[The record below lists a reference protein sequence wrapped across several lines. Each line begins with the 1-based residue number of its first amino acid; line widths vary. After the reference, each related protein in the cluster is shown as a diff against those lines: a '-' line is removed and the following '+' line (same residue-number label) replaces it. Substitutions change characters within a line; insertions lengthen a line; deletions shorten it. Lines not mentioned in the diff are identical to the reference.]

1 MSEADSA
8 GGATAS
14 GGIDE
19 EEGGDTFSGR
29 LGLIFATI
37 GAAIGTGNIWRFPRM
52 VGANGGGSFLVPWL
66 IFLFVWSVPLIIAE
80 FAIGKR
86 SRVGTVGSFR
96 IFAGR
101 RFAWMGLWT
110 AWISTAIGFYY
121 AVVTG
126 WCLNYFRL
134 AVSGGLNSSVDTTEV
149 WNNFLA
155 NPGLVIFFQFLAV
168 IITMAAIWK
177 GAKAIEK
184 VNVTLMV
191 SLFILLFAALILAL
205 IMDFEDGTLD
215 GFVYMFTIQPEYLVK
230 PETWINGLAQSAWSC
245 SAGMGMAITYS
256 VYMRKDED
264 TTLNAATMCLA
275 NNSISIIAGLTV
287 MMAVFSV
294 LADPLSAVSGGSSAI
309 TFLVLPEVFAQA
321 PGGPIVQVTMV
332 AMFFLALSFAALTS
346 MISTVELCVR
356 NFVDHGIDRNVAVP
370 ATGAAIF
377 LFGLPSAA
385 LWILIDDSTGVAFP
399 QFLEVQDHIWGY
411 GLMFSGLFIAYSIWK
426 YGWSRYRVWQDEN
439 GLTGFN
445 FRDYLDHGV
454 SSFRDDFINT
464 GDNDWWIGKWW
475 DYIMYLGFPLMF
487 SVLMISYFGDLL
499 FNVHEPWNP
508 TNPHGISII
517 LLFWGITA
525 GIFISLNRYVL
536 VNKMV
541 RTGGE
546 GFPLWIISGDWR
558 LEPRP
563 LYRNVPAG
571 ADAAVEMLPGGD
583 DPFILHA
590 GDDLPPTFIDDDGKE
605 WQTSGPGGSG
615 GGSVGGGSSASVIDA
630 EIA

>member
-1 MSEADSA
+1 MA
-8 GGATAS
+8 
-14 GGIDE
+14 
-19 EEGGDTFSGR
+19 EGGSDEFSGR

-66 IFLFVWSVPLIIAE
+66 IFLFLWSVPLIIAE
-80 FAIGKR
+80 FALGKR
-86 SRVGTVGSFR
+86 SRTGTVGTFR
-96 IFAGR
+96 IFAGK

-126 WCLNYFRL
+126 WCINYFQTAIR
-134 AVSGGLNSSVDTTEV
+134 GGLGSEVDTVEV
-149 WNNFLA
+149 WNSFLQ
-155 NPGLVIFFQFLAV
+155 NPMEVVFFQAIAV
-168 IITMAAIWK
+168 AITMLAIWK

-184 VNVTLMV
+184 VNVSLMI
-191 SLFILLFAALILAL
+191 SLFVLLFAALFLSFV
-205 IMDFEDGTLD
+205 MDLEDGSLD
-215 GFVYMFTIQPEYLVK
+215 GFVYMFSIQPEYLVQ
-230 PETWINGLAQSAWSC
+230 PETWINGLSQSAWSC

-287 MMAVFSV
+287 MMAVFAV
-294 LADPLSAVSGGSSAI
+294 VDDPLAAVSGGSSAI

-321 PGGPIVQVTMV
+321 PGGPVVQLAMVT
-332 AMFFLALSFAALTS
+332 MFFLALSFAALTS

-356 NFVDHGIDRNVAVP
+356 NFVDHGIERPQAVGF
-370 ATGAAIF
+370 TSLAIF
-377 LFGLPSAA
+377 FFGLPSAA
-385 LWILIDDSTGVAFP
+385 TWILVDDSTGVAFP

-426 YGWSRYRVWQDEN
+426 YGWNRYLAWQEEN
-439 GLTGFN
+439 DISGFSL
-445 FRDYLDHGV
+445 RDYLDNGV

-487 SVLMISYFGDLL
+487 SVLILSYFADMLA
-499 FNVHEPWNP
+499 NVDNPWDP
-508 TNPHGISII
+508 TNANGISII

-525 GIFISLNRYVL
+525 GLFIGLNRFIIINRIVPTTSNPWPLAVL
-536 VNKMV
+536 
-541 RTGGE
+541 
-546 GFPLWIISGDWR
+546 SGNFT

-563 LYRNVPAG
+563 LYRNVPEG
-571 ADAAVEMLPGGD
+571 AEVPIDTLPGGE
-583 DPFILHA
+583 DPFIVEV
-590 GDDLPPTFIDDDGKE
+590 GEDLPQTFVDDYGE
-605 WQTSGPGGSG
+605 TRPHT
-615 GGSVGGGSSASVIDA
+615 GSVIEADIGYSYDQA
-630 EIA
+630 

>member
-1 MSEADSA
+1 MEAKGETGS
-8 GGATAS
+8 
-14 GGIDE
+14 DE
-19 EEGGDTFSGR
+19 FSGR

-66 IFLFVWSVPLIIAE
+66 IFLFLWSVPLIIAE
-80 FAIGKR
+80 FALGKR
-86 SRVGTVGSFR
+86 SRTGTVGTFR
-96 IFAGR
+96 IFAGN

-126 WCLNYFRL
+126 WCINYFQT
-134 AVSGGLNSSVDTTEV
+134 AVRGGLGSEVDTVQV
-149 WNNFLA
+149 WNDFLQD
-155 NPGLVIFFQFLAV
+155 PSQVIFFQTLSV
-168 IITMAAIWK
+168 LITMAAIWK

-191 SLFILLFAALILAL
+191 SLFILLFAALFLSFV
-205 IMDFEDGTLD
+205 MDLDDGTLD
-215 GFVYMFTIQPEYLVK
+215 GFIYMFSIQPEYLTQ
-230 PETWINGLAQSAWSC
+230 PETWINGLSQSAWSC

-294 LADPLSAVSGGSSAI
+294 SDDPLGAVSGGSSAI

-321 PGGPIVQVTMV
+321 PGGPVVQLLMVT
-332 AMFFLALSFAALTS
+332 MFFLALSFAALTS

-356 NFVDHGIDRNVAVP
+356 NFVDHGIERKKAVGF
-370 ATGAAIF
+370 TTLAIF

-385 LWILIDDSTGVAFP
+385 LWILVDPDTGVAFP

-426 YGWSRYRVWQDEN
+426 YGWNRYRVWQDEN
-439 GLTGFN
+439 DITGFS
-445 FRDYLDHGV
+445 FRDYLDNGV

-475 DYIMYLGFPLMF
+475 DYIMYLGFPIMF
-487 SVLMISYFGDLL
+487 GVLILSYFSDLIL
-499 FNVHEPWNP
+499 NVNNPWDP
-508 TNPHGISII
+508 TNADGITII

-525 GIFISLNRYVL
+525 GLFVSMNKYIL
-536 VNKMV
+536 VNRVLSMNG
-541 RTGGE
+541 TIW
-546 GFPLWIISGDWR
+546 PPSWD

-563 LYRNVPAG
+563 LYRNVPVG
-571 ADAAVEMLPGGD
+571 AEVSIDTLPGGE
-583 DPFILHA
+583 DPFIVEVGESLPETFVNEYGETQTHTLHQ
-590 GDDLPPTFIDDDGKE
+590 LP
-605 WQTSGPGGSG
+605 W
-615 GGSVGGGSSASVIDA
+615 SSQS
-630 EIA
+630 

>member
-1 MSEADSA
+1 MSE
-8 GGATAS
+8 GGS
-14 GGIDE
+14 DE
-19 EEGGDTFSGR
+19 FSGR

-52 VGANGGGSFLVPWL
+52 VGANGGGSFLIPWL
-66 IFLFVWSVPLIIAE
+66 IFLFLWSVPLIIAE
-80 FAIGKR
+80 FALGKR
-86 SRVGTVGSFR
+86 SRTGTVGTFR
-96 IFAGR
+96 IFAGK

-126 WCLNYFRL
+126 WCINYFQTAIR
-134 AVSGGLNSSVDTTEV
+134 GGLGSEVDTVEV
-149 WNNFLA
+149 WNSFLQ
-155 NPGLVIFFQFLAV
+155 NPMEVVFFQAIAV
-168 IITMAAIWK
+168 AITMLAIWK

-184 VNVTLMV
+184 VNVGLMI
-191 SLFILLFAALILAL
+191 SLFVLLFAALFLSFV
-205 IMDFEDGTLD
+205 MDLEDGSLD
-215 GFVYMFTIQPEYLVK
+215 GFVYMFSIQPEYLAQ
-230 PETWINGLAQSAWSC
+230 PETWINGLSQSAWSC

-287 MMAVFSV
+287 MMAVFAV
-294 LADPLSAVSGGSSAI
+294 VDDPLAAVSGGSSAI

-321 PGGPIVQVTMV
+321 PGGPVVQLAMVT
-332 AMFFLALSFAALTS
+332 MFFLALSFAALTS

-356 NFVDHGIDRNVAVP
+356 NFVDHGIERPQAVGF
-370 ATGAAIF
+370 TSLAIF
-377 LFGLPSAA
+377 FFGLPSAA
-385 LWILIDDSTGVAFP
+385 TWILVDDSTGVAFP

-426 YGWSRYRVWQDEN
+426 YGWNRYRNWQEEN
-439 GLTGFN
+439 DITGFSLQ
-445 FRDYLDHGV
+445 DYLDNGV

-487 SVLMISYFGDLL
+487 SVLILSYFADMLV
-499 FNVHEPWNP
+499 NVDNPWDP
-508 TNPHGISII
+508 TNANGISII

-525 GIFISLNRYVL
+525 GLFIGLNRFIIINRIVPTSGNPWPLAVL
-536 VNKMV
+536 
-541 RTGGE
+541 
-546 GFPLWIISGDWR
+546 SGNFT

-563 LYRNVPAG
+563 LYRNVPEG
-571 ADAAVEMLPGGD
+571 ADVPIDTLPGGE
-583 DPFILHA
+583 DPFIVEV
-590 GDDLPPTFIDDDGKE
+590 GEDLPESFVDDYGE
-605 WQTSGPGGSG
+605 TRPHT
-615 GGSVGGGSSASVIDA
+615 GSSIEA
-630 EIA
+630 ELA

>member
-1 MSEADSA
+1 MA
-8 GGATAS
+8 
-14 GGIDE
+14 
-19 EEGGDTFSGR
+19 EGGSDEFSGR

-66 IFLFVWSVPLIIAE
+66 IFLFLWSVPLIIAE
-80 FAIGKR
+80 FALGKR
-86 SRVGTVGSFR
+86 SRTGTVGTFR

-126 WCLNYFRL
+126 WCINYFQTAIR
-134 AVSGGLNSSVDTTEV
+134 GGLGSEVDTVEV
-149 WNNFLA
+149 WNSFLQ
-155 NPGLVIFFQFLAV
+155 NPMEVVFFQSIAV
-168 IITMAAIWK
+168 AITMLAIWK

-184 VNVTLMV
+184 VNVSLMI
-191 SLFILLFAALILAL
+191 SLFVLLFAALFLSFV
-205 IMDFEDGTLD
+205 MDLEDGSLD
-215 GFVYMFTIQPEYLVK
+215 GFVYMFSIQPEYLAQ
-230 PETWINGLAQSAWSC
+230 PETWINGLSQSAWSC

-287 MMAVFSV
+287 MMAVFAV
-294 LADPLSAVSGGSSAI
+294 VDDPLAAVSGGSSAI

-321 PGGPIVQVTMV
+321 PGGPVVQLAMVT
-332 AMFFLALSFAALTS
+332 MFFLALSFAALTS

-356 NFVDHGIDRNVAVP
+356 NFVDHGIERPQAVGF
-370 ATGAAIF
+370 TSLAIF
-377 LFGLPSAA
+377 FFGLPSAA
-385 LWILIDDSTGVAFP
+385 TWILVDDSTGVAFP

-426 YGWSRYRVWQDEN
+426 YGWNRYRVWQEEN
-439 GLTGFN
+439 DITGFSLQ
-445 FRDYLDHGV
+445 DYLDNGV

-475 DYIMYLGFPLMF
+475 DYIMYLGFPIMF
-487 SVLMISYFGDLL
+487 SVLILSYFADMLA
-499 FNVHEPWNP
+499 NVDNPWDP
-508 TNPHGISII
+508 TNANGISII
-517 LLFWGITA
+517 LLFWGVTA
-525 GIFISLNRYVL
+525 GLFIGLNRFIIINRIVPTTGNPWPLAVL
-536 VNKMV
+536 
-541 RTGGE
+541 
-546 GFPLWIISGDWR
+546 SGNFT

-563 LYRNVPAG
+563 LYRNVPEG
-571 ADAAVEMLPGGD
+571 AEVPIDTLPGGD
-583 DPFILHA
+583 DPFIVEVGEALPESFV
-590 GDDLPPTFIDDDGKE
+590 DDYGETRPHT
-605 WQTSGPGGSG
+605 
-615 GGSVGGGSSASVIDA
+615 GSSIEA
-630 EIA
+630 ELA

>member
-1 MSEADSA
+1 MA
-8 GGATAS
+8 
-14 GGIDE
+14 
-19 EEGGDTFSGR
+19 EGGSDEFSGR

-66 IFLFVWSVPLIIAE
+66 IFLFLWSVPLIIAE
-80 FAIGKR
+80 FALGKR
-86 SRVGTVGSFR
+86 SRTGTVGTFR
-96 IFAGR
+96 IFAGK

-126 WCLNYFRL
+126 WCINYFQTAIR
-134 AVSGGLNSSVDTTEV
+134 GGLGSEVDTVEV
-149 WNNFLA
+149 WNSFLQ
-155 NPGLVIFFQFLAV
+155 NPMEVVFFQAIAV
-168 IITMAAIWK
+168 AITMLAIWK

-184 VNVTLMV
+184 VNVSLMI
-191 SLFILLFAALILAL
+191 SLFVLLFAALFLSFV
-205 IMDFEDGTLD
+205 MDLEDGSLD
-215 GFVYMFTIQPEYLVK
+215 GFVYMFSIQPEYLVQ
-230 PETWINGLAQSAWSC
+230 PETWINGLSQSAWSC

-287 MMAVFSV
+287 MMAVFAV
-294 LADPLSAVSGGSSAI
+294 VDDPLAAVSGGSSAI

-321 PGGPIVQVTMV
+321 PGGPVVQLAMVT
-332 AMFFLALSFAALTS
+332 MFFLALSFAALTS

-356 NFVDHGIDRNVAVP
+356 NFVDHGIERPQAVGF
-370 ATGAAIF
+370 TSLAIF
-377 LFGLPSAA
+377 FFGLPSAA
-385 LWILIDDSTGVAFP
+385 TWILVDDSTGVAFP

-426 YGWSRYRVWQDEN
+426 YGWNRYRVWQEEN
-439 GLTGFN
+439 DISGFSL
-445 FRDYLDHGV
+445 RDYLDNGV

-487 SVLMISYFGDLL
+487 SVLILSYFADMLA
-499 FNVHEPWNP
+499 NVDNPWDP
-508 TNPHGISII
+508 TNANGISII

-525 GIFISLNRYVL
+525 GLFIGLNRFIIINRIVPTTANPWPLAVL
-536 VNKMV
+536 
-541 RTGGE
+541 
-546 GFPLWIISGDWR
+546 SGNFT

-563 LYRNVPAG
+563 LYRNVPEG
-571 ADAAVEMLPGGD
+571 AEVPIDTLPGGD
-583 DPFILHA
+583 DPFIVEVGEALPESFV
-590 GDDLPPTFIDDDGKE
+590 DDYGETRPHT
-605 WQTSGPGGSG
+605 
-615 GGSVGGGSSASVIDA
+615 GSVIEADIGYSYDQA
-630 EIA
+630 

>member
-1 MSEADSA
+1 MEAKGEA
-8 GGATAS
+8 GS
-14 GGIDE
+14 DE
-19 EEGGDTFSGR
+19 FSGR

-66 IFLFVWSVPLIIAE
+66 IFLFLWSVPLIIAE
-80 FAIGKR
+80 FALGKR
-86 SRVGTVGSFR
+86 SRTGTVGTFR
-96 IFAGR
+96 IFAGN

-126 WCLNYFRL
+126 WCINYFQTAIR
-134 AVSGGLNSSVDTTEV
+134 GGLGSEVDTVQV
-149 WNNFLA
+149 WNDFLQD
-155 NPGLVIFFQFLAV
+155 PSQVIFFQTLSV
-168 IITMAAIWK
+168 LITMAAIWK

-191 SLFILLFAALILAL
+191 SLFILLFAALFLSFV
-205 IMDFEDGTLD
+205 MDLDDGTLD
-215 GFVYMFTIQPEYLVK
+215 GFVYMFSIQPEYLTQ
-230 PETWINGLAQSAWSC
+230 PETWINGLSQSAWSC

-294 LADPLSAVSGGSSAI
+294 SDDPLGAVSGGSSAI

-321 PGGPIVQVTMV
+321 PGGPVVQLLMVT
-332 AMFFLALSFAALTS
+332 MFFLALSFAALTS

-356 NFVDHGIDRNVAVP
+356 NFVDHGIERQKAVGF
-370 ATGAAIF
+370 TTLAIF

-385 LWILIDDSTGVAFP
+385 LWILVDPETGVAFP

-426 YGWSRYRVWQDEN
+426 YGWNRYRVWQDEN
-439 GLTGFN
+439 DITGFSL
-445 FRDYLDHGV
+445 RDYLDNGV

-475 DYIMYLGFPLMF
+475 DYIMYLGFPIMF
-487 SVLMISYFGDLL
+487 GVLILSYFSDLIL
-499 FNVHEPWNP
+499 NVSNPWDP
-508 TNPHGISII
+508 TNADGITII
-517 LLFWGITA
+517 LLFWGVTA
-525 GIFISLNRYVL
+525 GLFISMNKYIL
-536 VNKMV
+536 VNRVLSMNG
-541 RTGGE
+541 TIW
-546 GFPLWIISGDWR
+546 PPSWD

-563 LYRNVPAG
+563 LYRNVPVG
-571 ADAAVEMLPGGD
+571 AEVSIDTLPGGE
-583 DPFILHA
+583 DPFIVEVGESLPETFVNEYGETQTHTLHQ
-590 GDDLPPTFIDDDGKE
+590 LP
-605 WQTSGPGGSG
+605 W
-615 GGSVGGGSSASVIDA
+615 SSQS
-630 EIA
+630 

>member
-1 MSEADSA
+1 MQAKDEAGS
-8 GGATAS
+8 
-14 GGIDE
+14 DE
-19 EEGGDTFSGR
+19 FSGR

-66 IFLFVWSVPLIIAE
+66 IFLFLWSVPLIIAE
-80 FAIGKR
+80 FALGKR
-86 SRVGTVGSFR
+86 SRTGTVGTFR
-96 IFAGR
+96 IFAGN

-126 WCLNYFRL
+126 WCINYFQTAIR
-134 AVSGGLNSSVDTTEV
+134 GGLGSEVDTVQV
-149 WNNFLA
+149 WNDFLQD
-155 NPGLVIFFQFLAV
+155 PSQVIFFQTLSV
-168 IITMAAIWK
+168 LITMAAIWK

-191 SLFILLFAALILAL
+191 SLFILLFAALFLSFV
-205 IMDFEDGTLD
+205 MDLDDGTLD
-215 GFVYMFTIQPEYLVK
+215 GFVYMFSIQPEYLTQ
-230 PETWINGLAQSAWSC
+230 PETWINGLSQSAWSC

-294 LADPLSAVSGGSSAI
+294 SDDPLGAVSGGSSAI

-321 PGGPIVQVTMV
+321 PGGPVVQLLMVT
-332 AMFFLALSFAALTS
+332 MFFLALSFAALTS

-356 NFVDHGIDRNVAVP
+356 NFVDHGIERQKAVGF
-370 ATGAAIF
+370 TTLAIF

-385 LWILIDDSTGVAFP
+385 LWILVDPETGVAFP

-426 YGWSRYRVWQDEN
+426 YGWNRYRVWQDEN
-439 GLTGFN
+439 DITGFSL
-445 FRDYLDHGV
+445 RDYLDNGV

-475 DYIMYLGFPLMF
+475 DYIMYLGFPIMF
-487 SVLMISYFGDLL
+487 GVLILSYFSDLIL
-499 FNVHEPWNP
+499 NVSNPWDP
-508 TNPHGISII
+508 TNADGITII

-525 GIFISLNRYVL
+525 GLFVSMNKYIL
-536 VNKMV
+536 VNRVLSMNG
-541 RTGGE
+541 TIW
-546 GFPLWIISGDWR
+546 PPSWD

-563 LYRNVPAG
+563 LYRNVPVG
-571 ADAAVEMLPGGD
+571 AEVSIDTLPGGE
-583 DPFILHA
+583 DPFIIEVGESLPETYVNEYGETQTHTLHA
-590 GDDLPPTFIDDDGKE
+590 
-605 WQTSGPGGSG
+605 QS
-615 GGSVGGGSSASVIDA
+615 
-630 EIA
+630 

>member
-1 MSEADSA
+1 MQAKEEAS
-8 GGATAS
+8 S
-14 GGIDE
+14 DE
-19 EEGGDTFSGR
+19 FSGR

-66 IFLFVWSVPLIIAE
+66 IFLFLWSVPLIIAE
-80 FAIGKR
+80 FALGKR
-86 SRVGTVGSFR
+86 SRTGTVGTFR
-96 IFAGR
+96 IFAGN

-126 WCLNYFRL
+126 WCINYFQTAIR
-134 AVSGGLNSSVDTTEV
+134 GGLGSEVDTVQV
-149 WNNFLA
+149 WNDFLQD
-155 NPGLVIFFQFLAV
+155 PSQVIFFQSLSV
-168 IITMAAIWK
+168 LITMAAIWK

-191 SLFILLFAALILAL
+191 SLFILLFAALFLSFV
-205 IMDFEDGTLD
+205 MDLDDGTLD
-215 GFVYMFTIQPEYLVK
+215 GFVYMFSIQPEYLTQ
-230 PETWINGLAQSAWSC
+230 PETWINGLSQSAWSC

-294 LADPLSAVSGGSSAI
+294 SDDPLGAVSGGSSAI

-321 PGGPIVQVTMV
+321 PGGPVVQLLMVT
-332 AMFFLALSFAALTS
+332 MFFLALSFAALTS

-356 NFVDHGIDRNVAVP
+356 NFVDHGIERQKAVGF
-370 ATGAAIF
+370 TTLAIF

-385 LWILIDDSTGVAFP
+385 LWILVDPDTGVAFP

-426 YGWSRYRVWQDEN
+426 YGWNRYRVWQTEN
-439 GLTGFN
+439 DITGFS
-445 FRDYLDHGV
+445 FRDYLDNGV

-475 DYIMYLGFPLMF
+475 DYIMYLGFPVMF
-487 SVLMISYFGDLL
+487 GVLILSYFSDLIL
-499 FNVHEPWNP
+499 NVSNPWDP
-508 TNPHGISII
+508 TNADGITII

-525 GIFISLNRYVL
+525 GLFISMNKYIL
-536 VNKMV
+536 VNRVLSMN
-541 RTGGE
+541 GSIW
-546 GFPLWIISGDWR
+546 PPNWD

-563 LYRNVPAG
+563 LYRNVPDG
-571 ADAAVEMLPGGD
+571 AEVSIDTLPGGE
-583 DPFILHA
+583 DPFIVEVGETLPETFVNDYGETQTHTLH
-590 GDDLPPTFIDDDGKE
+590 P
-605 WQTSGPGGSG
+605 QS
-615 GGSVGGGSSASVIDA
+615 
-630 EIA
+630 

>member
-1 MSEADSA
+1 MA
-8 GGATAS
+8 
-14 GGIDE
+14 
-19 EEGGDTFSGR
+19 EGGSDEFSGR

-66 IFLFVWSVPLIIAE
+66 IFLFLWSVPLIIAE
-80 FAIGKR
+80 FALGKR
-86 SRVGTVGSFR
+86 SRTGTVGTFR
-96 IFAGR
+96 IFAGK

-126 WCLNYFRL
+126 WCINYFQTAIR
-134 AVSGGLNSSVDTTEV
+134 GGLGSEVDTVEV
-149 WNNFLA
+149 WNSFLQ
-155 NPGLVIFFQFLAV
+155 NPMEVVFFQAIAV
-168 IITMAAIWK
+168 AITMLAIWK

-184 VNVTLMV
+184 VNVSLMI
-191 SLFILLFAALILAL
+191 SLFVLLFAALFLSFV
-205 IMDFEDGTLD
+205 MDLEDGSLD
-215 GFVYMFTIQPEYLVK
+215 GFVYMFSIQPEYLMQ
-230 PETWINGLAQSAWSC
+230 PETWINGLSQSAWSC

-287 MMAVFSV
+287 MMAVFAV
-294 LADPLSAVSGGSSAI
+294 VDDPLAAVSGGSSAI

-321 PGGPIVQVTMV
+321 PGGPVVQLAMVT
-332 AMFFLALSFAALTS
+332 MFFLALSFAALTS

-356 NFVDHGIDRNVAVP
+356 NFVDHGIERPQAVGF
-370 ATGAAIF
+370 TSLAIF
-377 LFGLPSAA
+377 FFGLPSAA
-385 LWILIDDSTGVAFP
+385 TWILVDDSTGVAFP

-426 YGWSRYRVWQDEN
+426 YGWNRYRVWQEEN
-439 GLTGFN
+439 DISGFSL
-445 FRDYLDHGV
+445 RDYLDNGV

-487 SVLMISYFGDLL
+487 SVLILSYFADMLA
-499 FNVHEPWNP
+499 NVDNPWDP
-508 TNPHGISII
+508 TNANGISII

-525 GIFISLNRYVL
+525 GLFIGLNRFIIINRIVPTTGNPWPLAVL
-536 VNKMV
+536 
-541 RTGGE
+541 
-546 GFPLWIISGDWR
+546 SGNFT

-563 LYRNVPAG
+563 LYRNVPEG
-571 ADAAVEMLPGGD
+571 AEVPIDTLPGGD
-583 DPFILHA
+583 DPFIVEVGEALPESFV
-590 GDDLPPTFIDDDGKE
+590 DDYGETRPHT
-605 WQTSGPGGSG
+605 
-615 GGSVGGGSSASVIDA
+615 GSSIEA
-630 EIA
+630 ELA

>member
-1 MSEADSA
+1 MQ
-8 GGATAS
+8 S
-14 GGIDE
+14 GGSDE
-19 EEGGDTFSGR
+19 FSGR

-52 VGANGGGSFLVPWL
+52 VGANGGGSFLVPWV
-66 IFLFVWSVPLIIAE
+66 IFLFLWSVPLIIAE
-80 FAIGKR
+80 FALGKR
-86 SRVGTVGSFR
+86 SRTGTVGTFR
-96 IFAGR
+96 IFAGK

-126 WCLNYFRL
+126 WCLNYFQAAIR
-134 AVSGGLNSSVDTTEV
+134 GGLSGDVDTVEV
-149 WNNFLA
+149 WNSFLQA
-155 NPGLVIFFQFLAV
+155 PEQVIFFQAIAV
-168 IITMAAIWK
+168 IITLLAIWN

-184 VNVTLMV
+184 VNVFLMV
-191 SLFILLFAALILAL
+191 SLFVLLFAALFLAFV
-205 IMDFEDGTLD
+205 MDLDDGSLD
-215 GFVYMFTIQPEYLVK
+215 GFVYMFSIQPEYLAQ
-230 PETWINGLAQSAWSC
+230 PETWINGLSQSAWSC

-287 MMAVFSV
+287 MMAVFAV
-294 LADPLSAVSGGSSAI
+294 VDDPLSAVSGGSSAI

-321 PGGPIVQVTMV
+321 PGGPVVQLAMVT
-332 AMFFLALSFAALTS
+332 MFFLALSFAALTS

-356 NFVDHGIDRNVAVP
+356 NFVDHGIERPQAVGF
-370 ATGAAIF
+370 TTIAIF
-377 LFGLPSAA
+377 FFGLPSAM
-385 LWILIDDSTGVAFP
+385 LWIRMDPGTGVAFP

-426 YGWSRYRVWQDEN
+426 YGWNRYRVWQEDN
-439 GLTGFN
+439 GEKGFD

-487 SVLMISYFGDLL
+487 GVLMLSYFGDLL
-499 FNVHEPWNP
+499 TNVHDPWNP
-508 TNPHGISII
+508 SNPHGISII
-517 LLFWGITA
+517 LLFWGVTA
-525 GIFISLNRYVL
+525 GLFMGMNKYIL
-536 VNKMV
+536 VNRV
-541 RTGGE
+541 TSVNGS
-546 GFPLWIISGDWR
+546 LWPPNWD

-563 LYRNVPAG
+563 LYRNVPDG
-571 ADAAVEMLPGGD
+571 ADAPIDTLPGGED
-583 DPFILHA
+583 RSEERRV
-590 GDDLPPTFIDDDGKE
+590 GKE
-605 WQTSGPGGSG
+605 CRSRWSPYH
-615 GGSVGGGSSASVIDA
+615 
-630 EIA
+630 